1 MGETSAEQEVKQ
13 ARDEQNGGV
22 IRAVI
27 RANSHEG
34 ALGPGRWVE
43 EREASEHPDALTPLA
58 VPGK

>member
-13 ARDEQNGGV
+13 ARDEQNGG
-22 IRAVI
+22 VI